1 MIWWEKV
8 VLWIYLLNSSVNKI
22 LKLMEEPMNKT
33 LLLLTVFSL
42 GYMMNDIL
50 RENNINLID
59 KVKAD
64 VAGMSWYDLKYDYD
78 FKKAVKRVVED
89 NCESDSDG
97 AISC

>member
-1 MIWWEKV
+1 
-8 VLWIYLLNSSVNKI
+8 
-22 LKLMEEPMNKT
+22 MNKT

-64 VAGMSWYDLKYDYD
+64 VAGMIWYYLKSDYD
-78 FKKAVKRVVED
+78 FKRGI
-89 NCESDSDG
+89 ES
-97 AISC
+97 